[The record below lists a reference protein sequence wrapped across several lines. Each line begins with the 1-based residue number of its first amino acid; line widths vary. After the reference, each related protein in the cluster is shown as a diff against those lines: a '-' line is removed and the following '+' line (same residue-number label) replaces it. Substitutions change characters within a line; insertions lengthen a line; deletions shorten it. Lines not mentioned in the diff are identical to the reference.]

1 MDSKGLVVPGLRRD
15 TSDAASRVQIGRR
28 EYDMKTEDRNMNLPM
43 RKEKV
48 RKSTMGPDDEE
59 GVSTRP
65 LPTAAGR
72 LVRVIDS
79 IAAARTTN
87 LEV

>member
-1 MDSKGLVVPGLRRD
+1 
-15 TSDAASRVQIGRR
+15 
-28 EYDMKTEDRNMNLPM
+28 MKTEDRNMNVPM
-43 RKEKV
+43 KKEKV
-48 RKSTMGPDDEE
+48 RKSTIGPDVDE
-59 GVSTRP
+59 GVWTRP

-72 LVRVIDS
+72 LVRVIDA